1 MEIDLNPYLCINYSK
16 IRTNGNRVEKS
27 ILIILGLGNK
37 GDRFRHTRHNVGF
50 RFIDRIAERLAV
62 TLKKPLFRKFLM
74 ARGFYH
80 DRELFLAKPLTYM
93 NRSGEILGGL
103 LRYAKGDLR
112 DLVVVCDT
120 LDLPPGSCRLK
131 TRGSSAGHRGLE
143 SIIRSSGSH
152 EFLRLYIGIGRPA
165 SKSEVIDHVLGE
177 FSPVEQSLIDRS
189 FQKAERG
196 VLDLLLNPPER
207 VMNNLNER

>member
-1 MEIDLNPYLCINYSK
+1 
-16 IRTNGNRVEKS
+16 
-27 ILIILGLGNK
+27 
-37 GDRFRHTRHNVGF
+37 
-50 RFIDRIAERLAV
+50 
-62 TLKKPLFRKFLM
+62 M

-80 DRELFLAKPLTYM
+80 DREFFLAKPLTYM

-165 SKSEVIDHVLGE
+165 IRRPASGRPASKSEVIDHVLGE

-207 VMNNLNER
+207 VMNNLKER

>member
-1 MEIDLNPYLCINYSK
+1 
-16 IRTNGNRVEKS
+16 
-27 ILIILGLGNK
+27 
-37 GDRFRHTRHNVGF
+37 
-50 RFIDRIAERLAV
+50 
-62 TLKKPLFRKFLM
+62 
-74 ARGFYH
+74 
-80 DRELFLAKPLTYM
+80 M

-103 LRYAKGDLR
+103 LRHTKGDLR

-143 SIIRSSGSH
+143 SIIRYAGSH

-165 SKSEVIDHVLGE
+165 SKREVIDHVLGE
-177 FSPVEQSLIDRS
+177 PSPEEQSLIDRS

-196 VLDLLLNPPER
+196 VLDLLVNPPER
-207 VMNNLNER
+207 VMNDLNER